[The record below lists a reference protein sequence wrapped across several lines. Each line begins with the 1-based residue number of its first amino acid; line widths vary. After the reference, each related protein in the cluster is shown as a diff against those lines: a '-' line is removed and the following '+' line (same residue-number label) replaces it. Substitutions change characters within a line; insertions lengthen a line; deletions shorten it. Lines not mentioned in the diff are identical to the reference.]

1 MIKLDF
7 PNFSLLDKISNWF
20 HLKLKISSLWVTLI
34 ETPVSQ
40 YRSGWPVYILLNC
53 TFDACHFNWLSYH
66 ILSYIRKTI
75 LHCHGFSPA
84 LFQPPTCPADYFN
97 TFPTFGLAILFLKML
112 WLCRYKHC
120 FPCHE
125 LKAITWNPMDQFSL
139 QFSDNHESHKSK
151 QWSDLSAC
159 VILYKGVFFLFF
171 LRVGMFMVQI

>member
-1 MIKLDF
+1 M
-7 PNFSLLDKISNWF
+7 
-20 HLKLKISSLWVTLI
+20 WVALI
-34 ETPVSQ
+34 ETLVSQ
-40 YRSGWPVYILLNC
+40 YRYGWPVYILLNC

-97 TFPTFGLAILFLKML
+97 TFPTLGLAILFLKML

-125 LKAITWNPMDQFSL
+125 LKAITYEIQWINSLFSSL
-139 QFSDNHESHKSK
+139 TIMKAIRANNE
-151 QWSDLSAC
+151 
-159 VILYKGVFFLFF
+159 VIWVHVLYCTKECFFFF
-171 LRVGMFMVQI
+171 